1 MTRKTSSNRENG
13 KRSTGPK
20 NTTVTRYNARKHAL
34 LSSGITELDDVE
46 GYPSI
51 SARIKKNSMAERAAF
66 LEERV
71 AVGMV
76 RAKRVARL
84 EAEYI
89 TSILHPTIRGK
100 IPGFDTAD
108 MKAVETP
115 ILDPGLPAR
124 ISADHFESLMK
135 MQRYET
141 SIDNK
146 LYRDM
151 HELERVQRLSKGEP
165 VPAPAAL
172 DVTIHGG
179 AVGTNA
185 ARDSKDSWKDPY
197 PNAPAA
203 RTPTPAQTV
212 EMHVIN
218 SDNCTATS
226 VFGDCVFVH
235 DSADSLDSVARFILR
250 NEANKYCVF
259 NKTAKTCASKI

>member
-1 MTRKTSSNRENG
+1 MQLGHIPKVHHGRLKLAQFAIREHMTRKTSSNRENG

-46 GYPSI
+46 GYPSVL
-51 SARIKKNSMAERAAF
+51 ARIKENSTAERAAF

-76 RAKRVARL
+76 WAKRVARL

-151 HELERVQRLSKGEP
+151 HEPERVQRLSKGEP
-165 VPAPAAL
+165 VPALAAL

-185 ARDSKDSWKDPY
+185 ARDSKDSFIEGSVSERARSKDADPS
-197 PNAPAA
+197 PDSGNA
-203 RTPTPAQTV
+203 R
-212 EMHVIN
+212 
-218 SDNCTATS
+218 D
-226 VFGDCVFVH
+226 
-235 DSADSLDSVARFILR
+235 
-250 NEANKYCVF
+250 
-259 NKTAKTCASKI
+259 

>member
-1 MTRKTSSNRENG
+1 
-13 KRSTGPK
+13 
-20 NTTVTRYNARKHAL
+20 VTRYNARKHAL

-51 SARIKKNSMAERAAF
+51 LARIKENSTAERAAF

-135 MQRYET
+135 MQR
-141 SIDNK
+141 
-146 LYRDM
+146 

-185 ARDSKDSWKDPY
+185 ARESKDSFIEGSVSERARSKDPD
-197 PNAPAA
+197 PSPDSGNA
-203 RTPTPAQTV
+203 R
-212 EMHVIN
+212 
-218 SDNCTATS
+218 D
-226 VFGDCVFVH
+226 
-235 DSADSLDSVARFILR
+235 
-250 NEANKYCVF
+250 
-259 NKTAKTCASKI
+259 